1 MANSQIKSRS
11 GDTDESVPVFF
22 VLVGNK
28 TDQPPNPD
36 ENEEP
41 RVRSIYLLS
50 FSYSERSLTFVVF
63 RFPKKGLR
71 SGVKGMEEFRMWRPV
86 QRTVIT

>member
-1 MANSQIKSRS
+1 LANSQIKSRS

-41 RVRSIYLLS
+41 RVSQKRAEEWCQRNGGIPYVEASAKDGNNVERAFHIIA
-50 FSYSERSLTFVVF
+50 ERS
-63 RFPKKGLR
+63 
-71 SGVKGMEEFRMWRPV
+71 VKEIEL
-86 QRTVIT
+86 